1 MDSKKQRL
9 LLLFLLLIIAIFSVW
24 GVFLL
29 QGNDKESGDEV
40 KSDVAK
46 KINYPRRLKGD
57 PISPGVDAA
66 AAFSIYYG
74 ENNEKVLY
82 EENADKIL
90 PIASISKIMT
100 ALVVLENYKLE
111 EEMMVAEY
119 DVTSRTEFRDFRAW
133 PQTTVGDIIY
143 PMLIESN
150 NSGAFALALI
160 SDRFLDTENEPV
172 EGFVSK
178 MNEKANSLGLE
189 KTTFINP
196 SGLDGKEKY
205 NNSSAREIAIFA
217 KHIIENK
224 PKIFE
229 ILEMPSYRLYS
240 PDRMAYYDAINTN
253 AFLRDDEE
261 EWQEH
266 IIGGKTGW
274 TRAAFGCLLIVLE
287 APDKK
292 GYIVN
297 VILGAEDRFKEMRKL
312 INFVYDSYVF

>member
-9 LLLFLLLIIAIFSVW
+9 LLFLLLFIVIFSAW
-24 GVFLL
+24 GIFSL
-29 QGNDKESGDEV
+29 QSNDRESGDEV
-40 KSDVAK
+40 ESDVAK
-46 KINYPRRLKGD
+46 EINYPRRLKSGS
-57 PISPGVDAA
+57 ISPEVDAA
-66 AAFSIYYG
+66 ASFSIYYG
-74 ENNEKVLY
+74 ENNEKILY
-82 EENADKIL
+82 EENADRVL

-100 ALVVLENYKLE
+100 ALIVLENYRLE
-111 EEMMVAEY
+111 EEMMVTEY

-133 PQTTVGDIIY
+133 PQTTIGDIIY

-160 SDRFLDTENEPV
+160 SDRFLDTESKPV

-178 MNEKANSLGLE
+178 MNERANSLGLE

-205 NNSSAREIAIFA
+205 NNSSAREIAFFA
-217 KHIIENK
+217 KYIIENK

-261 EWQEH
+261 EWQKH

-274 TRAAFGCLLIVLE
+274 TRAAFGCLLIILE
-287 APDKK
+287 APDEK
-292 GYIVN
+292 GYIIN

>member
-9 LLLFLLLIIAIFSVW
+9 LLFLLLFIVIFSAW
-24 GVFLL
+24 GIFSL
-29 QGNDKESGDEV
+29 QSNDRESGDEV
-40 KSDVAK
+40 ESDVAK
-46 KINYPRRLKGD
+46 EINYPRRLKSGS
-57 PISPGVDAA
+57 ISPEVDAA
-66 AAFSIYYG
+66 ASFSIYYG
-74 ENNEKVLY
+74 ENNEKILY
-82 EENADKIL
+82 EENADRVL

-100 ALVVLENYKLE
+100 ALIVLENYRLE
-111 EEMMVAEY
+111 EEMMVTEY

-133 PQTTVGDIIY
+133 PQTTIGDIIY

-160 SDRFLDTENEPV
+160 SDRFLDTESKPV

-178 MNEKANSLGLE
+178 MNERANSLGLE

-205 NNSSAREIAIFA
+205 NNSSAREIAFFA
-217 KHIIENK
+217 KYIIENK

-261 EWQEH
+261 EWQRH

-274 TRAAFGCLLIVLE
+274 TRAAFGCLLIILE
-287 APDKK
+287 APDEK
-292 GYIVN
+292 GYIIN